1 MLENLTALHR
11 VAILLWTEH
20 LLTSLQNLT
29 REELISYIS
38 GEVSEVISPKGHL
51 AVHSHIIYQSG
62 YVSLVCF

>member
-11 VAILLWTEH
+11 AAILLWTEH

-38 GEVSEVISPKGHL
+38 GEVSEVIFPKATWQYIHTSFIKVGMS
-51 AVHSHIIYQSG
+51 V
-62 YVSLVCF
+62 

>member
-11 VAILLWTEH
+11 VAILPWTEH
-20 LLTSLQNLT
+20 LLSSLQNLT

-38 GEVSEVISPKGHL
+38 EVSEVISPKGHL
-51 AVHSHIIYQSG
+51 VIHSHIIYQSG